1 MITPNATGYF
11 GRAGGSD
18 GRAMATKVHYVK
30 PNGKVACGYKPH
42 KTLSFMFCA
51 NGVHWPYITCK
62 TCKGEVSGV
71 EKIKKESEKAMSEST
86 INIGKKVVEKD
97 VVIVLPNKEVVRI
110 QYRRYDDDGPSLDI
124 LLPEP
129 MPVNNFIGSEMKPA
143 KALSKGKQHIRQA
156 DQITLVF

>member
-1 MITPNATGYF
+1 
-11 GRAGGSD
+11 
-18 GRAMATKVHYVK
+18 
-30 PNGKVACGYKPH
+30 
-42 KTLSFMFCA
+42 
-51 NGVHWPYITCK
+51 
-62 TCKGEVSGV
+62 
-71 EKIKKESEKAMSEST
+71 MSEST

-97 VVIVLPNKEVVRI
+97 IVIVLPNKDVVRI
-110 QYRRYDDDGPSLDI
+110 QYRHYDDDGGPSLDI